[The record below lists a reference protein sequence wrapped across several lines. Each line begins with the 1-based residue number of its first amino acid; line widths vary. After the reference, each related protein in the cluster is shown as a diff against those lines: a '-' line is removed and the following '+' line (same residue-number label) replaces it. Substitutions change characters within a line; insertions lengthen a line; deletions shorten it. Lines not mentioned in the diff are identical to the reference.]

1 MMARRVRYV
10 DVVDRFG
17 LEQDNDV
24 GSTGHGL
31 AFIQPFFGAKSWTR
45 LTQNATYIRRQIAS
59 WT

>member
-1 MMARRVRYV
+1 M

-31 AFIQPFFGAKSWTR
+31 AFIQTCFGAKSWKR
-45 LTQNATYIRRQIAS
+45 RTQNATYIRRADCKLDIDS
-59 WT
+59 YK